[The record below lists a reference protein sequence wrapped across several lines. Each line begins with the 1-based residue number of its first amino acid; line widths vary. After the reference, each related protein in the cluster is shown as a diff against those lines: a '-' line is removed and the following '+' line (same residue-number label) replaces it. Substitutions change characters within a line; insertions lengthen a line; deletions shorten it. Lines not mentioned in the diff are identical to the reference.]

1 MSNAPSTQAPPTTLS
16 GILRQLGP
24 GLIIA
29 GSIVGSG
36 ELIATT
42 KTGAQAGFWL
52 LWLILIGCTIK
63 VFVQVEFGRYAISS
77 GKATMSAMDE
87 TPGPRLGVSWLLWF
101 WLAMFVVSLGQLGG
115 IVHGVGQA
123 LALNFPITG
132 TYQQLLDEQ
141 DEWDA
146 RAAPILAELEA
157 ADESEVVRRL
167 GRPRPDDASEGLSW
181 TEADQRLLDEWD
193 AQAAP
198 ILAGLEAANEAEV
211 IRQLHG
217 SKPDYHTEGFFWT
230 DDILWAAIVTAL
242 TIVLLVVGRYGLVQ
256 NFSIVMVVLFTAVT
270 MFCVFAM
277 QWHAEWAV
285 TWTELG
291 QGLSFRLPPVI
302 DEMSRWKPLTTA
314 LATFGIIGVGANE
327 LIAYPYWCVEKGY
340 AQFTGPRDDSPQWAE
355 RARGWLRVMR
365 WDAGVSMI
373 IYTFATVAFY
383 LLGAAVL
390 HRTGQDPAGSRM
402 IVTLGEMYVPVF
414 GQWAKLLFLF
424 GAVAVLYS
432 TFFVA
437 NAGHARVSADAVRI
451 FGFRKDSEQSR
462 LWWIR
467 VFCVFFPVFSLTA
480 CVFIRQPAQ
489 LVLASG
495 VMQALMLPLL
505 AGTTLHYR
513 YRRCDKRITPGRLWD
528 VMLWL
533 SALGMLIAGGGIIV
547 TKLLSL
553 CSG

>member
-101 WLAMFVVSLGQLGG
+101 WLAMFIVSLGQLGG

-141 DEWDA
+141 DQWDA
-146 RAAPILAELEA
+146 QTKPILAELKA
-157 ADESEVVRRL
+157 AHASVDVDAEIVRRF
-167 GRPRPDDASEGLSW
+167 GRP
-181 TEADQRLLDEWD
+181 
-193 AQAAP
+193 
-198 ILAGLEAANEAEV
+198 
-211 IRQLHG
+211 
-217 SKPDYHTEGFFWT
+217 KPDYHTQGFFWT

-291 QGLSFRLPPVI
+291 QGLSFQLPPVI

-533 SALGMLIAGGGIIV
+533 SALGMLIAGLGIIV
-547 TKLLSL
+547 TKLASW
-553 CSG
+553 CS